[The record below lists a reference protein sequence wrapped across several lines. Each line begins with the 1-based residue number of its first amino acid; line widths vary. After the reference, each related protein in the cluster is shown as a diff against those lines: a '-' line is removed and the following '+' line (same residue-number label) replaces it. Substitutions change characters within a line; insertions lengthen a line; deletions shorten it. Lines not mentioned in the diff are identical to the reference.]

1 MEMVTRDGV
10 LLSEESN
17 VVSDTSYTRAQAKR
31 SDQPS
36 ERGLNCAMRKVKPDC
51 SCSSP
56 SGQSQRTA

>member
-31 SDQPS
+31 SS
-36 ERGLNCAMRKVKPDC
+36 
-51 SCSSP
+51 
-56 SGQSQRTA
+56 